1 MEIQMCTEET
11 IDQPL
16 AREATALNAEI
27 AALAKVA
34 LRIQAE
40 RNEAIRS
47 SRRRCSSARP
57 ASTARTSRPS
67 ANSSAASAHEARA
80 R

>member
-40 RNEAIRS
+40 RNEAIRLLKETLLI
-47 SRRRCSSARP
+47 REAGINGQHKSAIREFLQ
-57 ASTARTSRPS
+57 RI
-67 ANSSAASAHEARA
+67 RA
-80 R
+80 